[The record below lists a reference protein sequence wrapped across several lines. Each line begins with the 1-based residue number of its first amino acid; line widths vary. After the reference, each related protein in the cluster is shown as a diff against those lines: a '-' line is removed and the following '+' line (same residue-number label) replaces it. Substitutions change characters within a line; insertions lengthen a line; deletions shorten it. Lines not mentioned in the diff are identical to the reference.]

1 MSSLIA
7 NISSDYQK
15 AANSLASKSA
25 PTKILV
31 RVEGVEDV
39 SFWYGILEGYQA
51 RAGVK
56 FDIQP
61 YSNDSLTTGKAA
73 LAKHFD
79 GAGAYMMIC
88 LDSDYDYLLPN
99 RSEVAKAI
107 NQSPYI
113 FQTYSYAIENLKCY
127 AESLAGVCVRATHN
141 TSPTINFSVLLEK
154 YSAII
159 YELFIWNVYFASLS
173 DTKSFTVENFCD
185 VVKTQKMSIEDAF
198 EQLGGRV
205 QVKLKELQQ
214 TFPEYVSEVEVLAN
228 ALQILGLTHKN
239 CYLFIQGHTL
249 YEAVL
254 HFLETACHGLVAQR
268 YQEIQVKSVEESQ
281 KQDEINKYKKSIGAP
296 KKVLS
301 LNDKFQNC
309 FLYKKIAQDL
319 EHYLARLSLELS
331 SSSNSATA
339 L

>member
-15 AANSLASKSA
+15 AANSLVSKSA
-25 PTKILV
+25 PKKILV
-31 RVEGVEDV
+31 RVEGLEDV
-39 SFWYGILEGYQA
+39 SFWHGILEAYQA

-56 FDIQP
+56 FEIQP
-61 YSNDSLTTGKAA
+61 YSNNSLTTGKAE
-73 LAKHFD
+73 LAKHF
-79 GAGAYMMIC
+79 GLVGSHMIIC

-107 NQSPYI
+107 NQSPYL
-113 FQTYSYAIENLKCY
+113 FQTYTYAIENLKCY
-127 AESLAGVCVRATHN
+127 AESLAGVCVKATHN

-173 DTKSFTVENFCD
+173 DTEAFTVADFCD

-214 TFPEYVSEVEVLAN
+214 TFPEYVSEVEVFAN
-228 ALQILGLTHKN
+228 ALQPLGLTHKN
-239 CYLFIQGHTL
+239 CYLFIQGHAL

-254 HFLETACHGLVAQR
+254 QFVETECNRLVNQH
-268 YQEIQVKSVEESQ
+268 YQKIQAASADENQ
-281 KQDEINKYKKSIGAP
+281 KQDERNKYQNSITEP
-296 KKVLS
+296 NKILVL
-301 LNDKFQNC
+301 NQNFQDC
-309 FLYKKIAQDL
+309 FLYNKVKQDI
-319 EHYLARLSLELS
+319 ERYVSQFAPS
-331 SSSNSATA
+331 SHLPSV